1 MNNLIS
7 TAGNFN
13 NGFAVTPSDTVDII
27 NDPANVDGVE
37 SVFLHNVAEGATVR
51 VMPAAQ
57 KTAPGLTLTG
67 TSGTANISING
78 VNYLATFASSLTVTA
93 TNFVNTHRAALAALN
108 ISVTSNAAQLRFKGI
123 NQSGFAITNV
133 TGDLAGTLFTPTPVT
148 IFIPQ
153 GSTSMMAVRRVY
165 ATTPTAPV
173 GMIGYHGGNK

>member
-13 NGFAVTPSDTVDII
+13 DGFAVTPSDTVDIKD
-27 NDPANVDGVE
+27 DPGNLAGVQ
-37 SVFLHNVAEGATVR
+37 SVFLHNVATGATVR

-57 KTAPGLTLTG
+57 RTPLGFTLTG
-67 TSGTANISING
+67 TSGTANITING
-78 VNYLATFASSLTVTA
+78 TAYLVTFASSLTQTA
-93 TNFVNTHRAALAALN
+93 TNFVATHAATLAAMG
-108 ISVTSNAAQLRFKGI
+108 ITITSNAAQVRIEGA
-123 NQSGFAITNV
+123 GTVAIANV
-133 TGDLAGTLFTPTPVT
+133 SGDLSGTAFAPVPVT

-153 GSTSMMAVRRVY
+153 GATSMMAVRRVY